1 MERGGG
7 GEGKEVG
14 IDQQIQ
20 NFTCC
25 LIAKVCIL
33 SHTQTTK
40 HTQNGLVVYNAD
52 LHVV

>member
-1 MERGGG
+1 MMGRVEKGGFG
-7 GEGKEVG
+7 
-14 IDQQIQ
+14 QQIQ

-25 LIAKVCIL
+25 LIANVCIL

-40 HTQNGLVVYNAD
+40 HTQKGFVVYNAD